1 MWLAACA
8 VAGIALALL
17 YPDSYQQDGGYHFL
31 FARVGWEHPEIF
43 IGVWSRPLFSLIYS
57 LPAAFGYPAAK
68 LFTVLICLVTA
79 YQTSRLAEE
88 TGLDRPALVMPLL
101 FLQPTYAL
109 IAADTMTEP
118 LFALLFIAAL
128 RLHTMGRVA
137 AGAIVASLMVLAR
150 PEGFFLGALWAVWIL
165 ARGGRRAFWTN
176 LRRVPLLAVGSAL
189 WWLAALLL
197 TGDPLYIK
205 HNWPPDWQLTAAT
218 YGIGNLWTYAGKL
231 PEIAGPLLAV
241 AFVAGLATLLIQRRL
256 ATVTSAFLT
265 IFLLHSVM
273 RAFGLFGSAG
283 YARYFVCVSP
293 AIALIS
299 LAGWNTIAAWCVR
312 VPRALRLTAMAATL
326 AVSLIVTA
334 FYVDA
339 QKYMRDARAVA
350 EMYSWFRANDRPV
363 NKVIWSQA
371 YMCILFDGCDVWEK
385 PAFSG
390 DKAANLDLVRKAP
403 AGTLIFWDGETGP
416 SWFKLTADD
425 FAGAG
430 YEQLRSQTYSLS
442 GLISFK
448 QRWWFYDWGAR
459 PQEMHLFYKIK

>member
-1 MWLAACA
+1 
-8 VAGIALALL
+8 
-17 YPDSYQQDGGYHFL
+17 
-31 FARVGWEHPEIF
+31 
-43 IGVWSRPLFSLIYS
+43 
-57 LPAAFGYPAAK
+57 
-68 LFTVLICLVTA
+68 
-79 YQTSRLAEE
+79 
-88 TGLDRPALVMPLL
+88 
-101 FLQPTYAL
+101 
-109 IAADTMTEP
+109 
-118 LFALLFIAAL
+118 
-128 RLHTMGRVA
+128 
-137 AGAIVASLMVLAR
+137 
-150 PEGFFLGALWAVWIL
+150 
-165 ARGGRRAFWTN
+165 
-176 LRRVPLLAVGSAL
+176 VPLLAVGSAL

-231 PEIAGPLLAV
+231 PEIAGPLLTV